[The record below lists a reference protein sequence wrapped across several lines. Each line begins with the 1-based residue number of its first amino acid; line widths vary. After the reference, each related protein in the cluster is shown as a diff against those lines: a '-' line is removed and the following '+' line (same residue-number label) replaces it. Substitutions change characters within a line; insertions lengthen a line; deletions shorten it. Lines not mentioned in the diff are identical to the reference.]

1 MARRRYQKGR
11 LFLRGS
17 KVKNWIGR
25 WREDMLQTDGTVR
38 RSEKAEVLGT
48 LAEYPTRKL
57 AQRALDERL
66 AIVNN
71 PAYRARP
78 TATFAEFA
86 TRWETTVL
94 PQKARSTQTSYRSH
108 LRRHIKPF
116 FGPHLIKDIQPELV
130 QAFISRVKLAPKSL
144 RNLKV
149 TFQSMWASARA
160 WRYVAHDVIEG
171 LALPRLRHR
180 PQAFFSAE
188 EVIRILA
195 AASEPYKTFFWLA
208 AETGMRAG
216 ELCGVRVDDL
226 DLERGLVFVRQ
237 SAWRGKLQAP
247 KTESAIRRFSVSP
260 QLIEHLHGYLLGWRP
275 NTEHLLFATR
285 NGTPFDQNMLVKRK
299 LHPVLRQLG
308 IPCAGLKAFRHANM
322 TLLDRIG
329 APLKVRQERVGHS
342 DSRLTLGTYTHIA
355 SEDDRRVA
363 EALGRMLCPTNNGGI
378 SEIEMPFGTT
388 SENNRTGVGS
398 GPVPGDLDTVP
409 VAVNLLIG

>member
-1 MARRRYQKGR
+1 
-11 LFLRGS
+11 
-17 KVKNWIGR
+17 
-25 WREDMLQTDGTVR
+25 
-38 RSEKAEVLGT
+38 
-48 LAEYPTRKL
+48 L

-66 AIVNN
+66 AIINN

-86 TRWETTVL
+86 TRWESTVL

-116 FGPHLIKDIQPELV
+116 FGSYLVKDIQPELV
-130 QAFISRVKLAPKSL
+130 QAFISGVKLAPKSL

-160 WRYVAHDVIEG
+160 WRYVAQDVTEG
-171 LALPRLRHR
+171 LALPKTRQR

-188 EVIRILA
+188 EVLRILA
-195 AASEPYKTFFWLA
+195 AASEPYKTLFWLA

-247 KTESAIRRFSVSP
+247 KTENAIRRFSLSP
-260 QLIEHLHGYLLGWRP
+260 ELAAHVRAYLLRWRP
-275 NTEHLLFATR
+275 NTERLLFATR
-285 NGTPFDQNMLVKRK
+285 NGTPWDQNMVVKRK
-299 LHPVLRQLG
+299 LHPILDRVG
-308 IPCAGLKAFRHANM
+308 IPRIGLKIGLKAFRHANM

-329 APLKVRQERVGHS
+329 APLKIRQERVGHT

-363 EALGRMLCPTNNGGI
+363 EALGKILAVAGD
-378 SEIEMPFGTT
+378 
-388 SENNRTGVGS
+388 S
-398 GPVPGDLDTVP
+398 GPNSAPKLRLSPTDEPLVFLQGL
-409 VAVNLLIG
+409 VN

>member
-11 LFLRGS
+11 LFLRGT
-17 KVKNWIGR
+17 KVRNWIGR

-66 AIVNN
+66 AIINN

-86 TRWETTVL
+86 TRWESTVL

-108 LRRHIKPF
+108 LRKHIKPF
-116 FGPHLIKDIQPELV
+116 FGSYLVKDIQPELV

-160 WRYVAHDVIEG
+160 WRYVAQDVTEG
-171 LALPRLRHR
+171 LALPKTRQR

-195 AASEPYKTFFWLA
+195 AASEPYKTLFWLA
-208 AETGMRAG
+208 VETGMRAG
-216 ELCGVRVDDL
+216 ELCGIRMDDL

-247 KTESAIRRFSVSP
+247 KTENAIRRFSLSP
-260 QLIEHLHGYLLGWRP
+260 QLIEHLRGYLLRWRP
-275 NTEHLLFATR
+275 NAERLLFATR
-285 NGTPFDQNMLVKRK
+285 NGTPLDQNMLVKRK
-299 LHPVLRQLG
+299 LHPILRRLG
-308 IPCAGLKAFRHANM
+308 IPQAGLKAFRHANM

-329 APLKVRQERVGHS
+329 APLKIRQERVGHT

-363 EALGRMLCPTNNGGI
+363 EALGKILAVAGD
-378 SEIEMPFGTT
+378 
-388 SENNRTGVGS
+388 S
-398 GPVPGDLDTVP
+398 GPNSAPMLRLSPTDEPLVFLQGL
-409 VAVNLLIG
+409 VN